1 MELEA
6 VRTLPNREE
15 RVHREERMCN
25 ICRACAMRSEVYRRR
40 ARSARLAAE
49 KARPANEVLLDACSP
64 VLAAEAELELSAR
77 RVKTQE

>member
-6 VRTLPNREE
+6 VRTLPNMEE

-49 KARPANEVLLDACSP
+49 KAPANEVLLDACSP